1 MKRITQLFLSLL
13 LLSSFN
19 AHALLIKLDFES
31 LGSQDMWGY
40 VTNDLDLSDATGLT
54 EDFSTVTNAILQ
66 AVREDYYSSQYNFI
80 ANNQQLDIDFIIAS
94 VATDVSALDTNHYTI
109 QIGSGAPG
117 SLGLA
122 CFACVSSNTVA
133 TNTIFGSVFSNTIF
147 NVLTAN
153 AGGSW
158 DLMEAVNAIAG
169 TLSHEIGHALALG
182 HPSGPHANPGESAW
196 GIMATGASPS
206 SMPNGERLKNRA
218 FSDANMQSLAR
229 TLGVRTLEQPQSVPE
244 PATIYIMLLA
254 IFFLARTS
262 NKTRKRQA
270 TSTVFDA
277 KPCAS
282 PCTNASY
289 LALASVS

>member
-19 AHALLIKLDFES
+19 AHALLIKLDFET

-40 VTNDLDLSDATGLT
+40 VTNDLDLSDATGLI

-66 AVREDYYSSQYNFI
+66 AVREDYYSNQYNFI

-94 VATDVSALDTNHYTI
+94 VATDVSALDANHYTI
-109 QIGSGAPG
+109 QIGSGESGP
-117 SLGLA
+117 LGLA
-122 CFACVSSNTVA
+122 CFACVSSNTVP

-182 HPSGPHANPGESAW
+182 HPSGPQANPGESAW

-254 IFFLARTS
+254 IFFLARAS
-262 NKTRKRQA
+262 NKTRTKKA

-277 KPCAS
+277 KPCATPS
-282 PCTNASY
+282 TNASH
-289 LALASVS
+289 LNLPSVS